1 MKLAGVGLFT
11 LSLLMLFSRAAS
23 FLGRKAVTSRVSG
36 SATRLM
42 ATEVRGMSIQEFGDI
57 IKDKDSR
64 GLYQIVDVRES
75 GELAASRIQGD
86 DIIHLPLSTA
96 GEWTQDIQTGKLL
109 DSDKPVLCLC
119 RAGVRSMQLA
129 QFLASQD
136 FDVYNVSGGMMS
148 YFNEVDSSV
157 GSP

>member
-1 MKLAGVGLFT
+1 MATRTTTG
-11 LSLLMLFSRAAS
+11 A
-23 FLGRKAVTSRVSG
+23 

-64 GLYQIVDVRES
+64 GLYQIIDVREA
-75 GELAASRIQGD
+75 GELAASKIQGG

-109 DSDKPVLCLC
+109 DSSKPVLCLC

-129 QFLASQD
+129 QFLSSQD
-136 FDVYNVSGGMMS
+136 FEEIYNVEGGMS
-148 YFNEVDSSV
+148 AYYSQIDSSV
-157 GSP
+157 GPP